1 MDGRANGETADAV
14 IVGARCAGSA
24 TAIALARAGRRV
36 IALDRSSFPSDTLST
51 HLFFPSHFAEL
62 ARLDA
67 LERVEALGAPHH
79 LQGGLHAKGITVQ
92 GTYNPDEGLEY
103 GGCVRRPG
111 LDLALVKTARDAG
124 AEVRE
129 KTTVTD
135 VVRGADGRV
144 AGVRWRDRDGS
155 EGTILAALVVGAD
168 GRRSAM
174 AARFG
179 SRIHHEWP
187 NGRMMAFAYY
197 DDAGDETERAVA
209 TQWRAGRELGTIFPC
224 DGGQLVAL
232 VMPPAERA
240 GEFRADPLA
249 AFERTLAELPLM
261 AERLDGSTRVT
272 KIRTSYEHHPFFR
285 ASSGPGWALVGD
297 AGHFKDPVIAQGIR
311 DALRFGRL
319 LGEAAAP
326 ALDDPALLDAA
337 LWDWER
343 NRDAECLDSYQ
354 WGNRLGLGDPVS
366 PVEEE
371 AYRWLARNGRAREV
385 LDAFARR
392 RPWGSLFSTGRA
404 LRWTAAAL
412 RRRGADRRAVAR
424 VTARDIGREAVR
436 VRELLGYR
444 KRRDRA
450 REAASAGGLRR

>member
-1 MDGRANGETADAV
+1 MSTETADVV
-14 IVGARCAGSA
+14 IVGSRCAGSA
-24 TAIALARAGRRV
+24 AAIALAGGGRRV
-36 IALDRSSFPSDTLST
+36 IALDRASFPSDTLST

-62 ARLDA
+62 ARLGA
-67 LERVEALGAPHH
+67 LERVEKLGAPHH

-92 GTYNPDEGLEY
+92 GTYDADEGLEY

-111 LDLALVKTARDAG
+111 LDLALVETARDAG
-124 AEVRE
+124 AEIRE
-129 KTTVTD
+129 KATVTD
-135 VVRGADGRV
+135 VVRSGSGRV
-144 AGVRWRDRDGS
+144 CGVSWRDRDGH
-155 EGTILAALVVGAD
+155 EGTISAALVIGAD
-168 GRRSAM
+168 GRRSSM
-174 AARFG
+174 ADRFG
-179 SRIHHEWP
+179 SRVHHRRP

-197 DDAGDETERAVA
+197 EDARDGAERAVA

-232 VMPPAERA
+232 VMPPVERT

-249 AFERTLAELPLM
+249 AFERSVAEMPLM
-261 AERLDGSTRVT
+261 AERLEGSTRVT

-285 ASSGPGWALVGD
+285 VSTGPGWALVGD

-326 ALDDPALLDAA
+326 ALDDPARLDTA
-337 LWDWER
+337 LWAWER

-354 WGNRLGLGDPVS
+354 WGNRLGLGDDVS

-371 AYRWLARNGRAREV
+371 AYRWLARDGRAREV

-392 RPWGSLFSTGRA
+392 RPWGRVFSPAHA

-412 RRRGADRRAVAR
+412 RRPGADRRAVAR
-424 VTARDIGREAVR
+424 VTARDLRREAMR

-444 KRRDRA
+444 RRRDRA
-450 REAASAGGLRR
+450 HAGG

>member
-1 MDGRANGETADAV
+1 MTARPESAESADVA

-24 TAIALARAGRRV
+24 AAIALAGAGRRV
-36 IALDRSSFPSDTLST
+36 IALDRASFPSDTLST
-51 HLFFPSHFAEL
+51 HLFFPSHYAEL
-62 ARLDA
+62 ARLGA
-67 LERVEALGAPHH
+67 LERVEELGAPHH

-92 GTYNPDEGLEY
+92 GTYNAEEGLEY

-111 LDLALVKTARDAG
+111 LDLALVETAREAG
-124 AEVRE
+124 AEIRE
-129 KTTVTD
+129 KVTVTD
-135 VVRGADGRV
+135 VVRSGAGRV
-144 AGVRWRDRDGS
+144 CGVRWRDRDGS
-155 EGTILAALVVGAD
+155 EGTISAPLVIGAD

-174 AARFG
+174 AERFG
-179 SRIHHEWP
+179 SRVHHRWP

-197 DDAGDETERAVA
+197 DDVGDGAERAVA

-232 VMPPAERA
+232 VMPPVERTA
-240 GEFRADPLA
+240 EFRADPLA
-249 AFERTLAELPLM
+249 AFERTVAAMPLM
-261 AERLDGSTRVT
+261 AERLDGSTRAT
-272 KIRTSYEHHPFFR
+272 KIRTSYDHHPFFR

-326 ALDDPALLDAA
+326 ALDDPARLDAA
-337 LWDWER
+337 LWEWER

-354 WGNRLGLGDPVS
+354 WGNRLGLGDDVS

-371 AYRWLARNGRAREV
+371 AYRWLSRDGRAHDV

-392 RPWGSLFSTGRA
+392 RPWGSLFSPGHA
-404 LRWTAAAL
+404 LRWTAVAL
-412 RRRGADRRAVAR
+412 RRPGADRRAVAR
-424 VTARDIGREAVR
+424 ITARDLGREAVR

-444 KRRDRA
+444 RRRDRA
-450 REAASAGGLRR
+450 RAAA

>member
-1 MDGRANGETADAV
+1 VSGESADVV

-24 TAIALARAGRRV
+24 AAIALAREGRRV
-36 IALDRSSFPSDTLST
+36 IALDRAAFPSDTLST

-62 ARLDA
+62 ARLGA

-79 LQGGLHAKGITVQ
+79 LQGGLHAKGIAVQ
-92 GTYNPDEGLEY
+92 GRYNAQEGLEY

-111 LDLALVKTARDAG
+111 LDLALVETAREAG

-129 KTTVTD
+129 RTTVTD
-135 VVRGADGRV
+135 VVRAADGRI
-144 AGVRWRDRDGS
+144 AGARWRDRDGT
-155 EGTILAALVVGAD
+155 EGTISAPLVIGAD

-174 AARFG
+174 AGRFG
-179 SRIHHEWP
+179 SRVHHRWP

-197 DDAGDETERAVA
+197 DDAGDEAERAVA

-240 GEFRADPLA
+240 AEFRADPLS
-249 AFERTLAELPLM
+249 AFDRTVTALPLM

-285 ASSGPGWALVGD
+285 GSSGPGWALAGD

-326 ALDDPALLDAA
+326 ALDDPVRLDAA
-337 LWDWER
+337 LWEWEK

-354 WGNRLGLGDPVS
+354 WGNRLGFGDDVS

-371 AYRWLARNGRAREV
+371 AYRWLARDERVREV

-392 RPWGSLFSTGRA
+392 RPWARLFSPGRA

-412 RRRGADRRAVAR
+412 RRPGADRHAVAR
-424 VTARDIGREAVR
+424 VTARDLGREMTR

-444 KRRDRA
+444 RRRDRA
-450 REAASAGGLRR
+450 HVAG

>member
-1 MDGRANGETADAV
+1 MSRDESADVV

-24 TAIALARAGRRV
+24 AAIALARAGRRV
-36 IALDRSSFPSDTLST
+36 VALDRSAFPSDTLST
-51 HLFFPSHFAEL
+51 HLFFPSHYAEL
-62 ARLDA
+62 ARLGA

-79 LQGGLHAKGITVQ
+79 LQGGLHAKGIAIR
-92 GTYNPDEGLEY
+92 GAYNAQDGLEH

-111 LDLALVKTARDAG
+111 LDLALVETAREAG

-129 KTTVTD
+129 KATVTD
-135 VVRGADGRV
+135 VVRAAGGRV
-144 AGVRWRDRDGS
+144 SGVRWRDRDGGG
-155 EGTILAALVVGAD
+155 GTISASLVIGAD

-174 AARFG
+174 AERFG
-179 SRIHHEWP
+179 SRVHHRRP

-197 DDAGDETERAVA
+197 EDAGDDGERAVA
-209 TQWRAGRELGTIFPC
+209 TQWRAARELGTIFPC

-232 VMPPAERA
+232 VMPPVERVP
-240 GEFRADPLA
+240 EFRADPRA
-249 AFERTLAELPLM
+249 AFERTLEVLPLM
-261 AERLDGSTRVT
+261 AKRLEACDRVT
-272 KIRTSYEHHPFFR
+272 KIRTSYDHHPYFR
-285 ASSGPGWALVGD
+285 TSSGPGWALAGD

-326 ALDDPALLDAA
+326 ALDDPDRLDAA

-343 NRDAECLDSYQ
+343 NRDSECLDSYQ

-366 PVEEE
+366 PIEEE
-371 AYRWLARNGRAREV
+371 AYRWLARDERAREV

-392 RPWGSLFSTGRA
+392 RPWGRVFSPGRA

-424 VTARDIGREAVR
+424 VTVRDAGREAVR
-436 VRELLGYR
+436 AREALGYR
-444 KRRDRA
+444 RRRDRA
-450 REAASAGGLRR
+450 HEASAGAVSP